1 MPELKFKAWE
11 PPKQKRKAAGLPA
24 AQPTHQCLSLA
35 QDPPAQGSRGP
46 QNGIEPGSSGQV
58 QKYHSDVF
66 PAIDTFDIDV
76 ALSIFNDDMYVESD
90 TIRQDHGPIDL
101 TGPSQASP
109 SITQFHLPYYSTNDK
124 VDNPPMESED
134 GDHNVDSGNRTQFT
148 ETSILSLK
156 HTDEE
161 LACTEDYTAIAD
173 SSIDSPLVPSTYDPS
188 PPFGNGA
195 VIDTL
200 LKGPLRDR
208 SDNASQSPSEHV
220 SKKAVNGDLQP
231 ETRSC
236 RRSLTCNGSETS
248 ISSPSC
254 AEHDP
259 ANISGPSIRAD
270 SPTAAPIAYS
280 SSRDSAPG
288 RLAESSTKLTVE
300 VSAKQGPFRTS
311 RLRHLSRP
319 GRANSDEEA
328 A

>member
-1 MPELKFKAWE
+1 MVGVITTVCGFKAYKIATLYE
-11 PPKQKRKAAGLPA
+11 IY
-24 AQPTHQCLSLA
+24 
-35 QDPPAQGSRGP
+35 DPPAQSSRGP

-66 PAIDTFDIDV
+66 PAIDIFDIDV
-76 ALSIFNDDMYVESD
+76 ALLIFNDDIYVESD

-109 SITQFHLPYYSTNDK
+109 SITQFHLPYYSTNNK
-124 VDNPPMESED
+124 VDNPPIESED
-134 GDHNVDSGNRTQFT
+134 SDHNVDS
-148 ETSILSLK
+148 
-156 HTDEE
+156 
-161 LACTEDYTAIAD
+161 DYTTIAD

-188 PPFGNGA
+188 PPFNNRA

-208 SDNASQSPSEHV
+208 SDNTSQSPSKHI
-220 SKKAVNGDLQP
+220 SKKAVNRDLQP

-236 RRSLTCNGSETS
+236 RRSLTYNGSETS
-248 ISSPSC
+248 ISSPNC

-280 SSRDSAPG
+280 SNRDPAPSR
-288 RLAESSTKLTVE
+288 LTESSTKLTVE
-300 VSAKQGPFRTS
+300 VCPQNRDRSVPTDCVTS
-311 RLRHLSRP
+311 
-319 GRANSDEEA
+319 
-328 A
+328 